1 MAQGRVPVH
10 YFQKKQPAATPSHE
24 RPTEE
29 LRIPVGLSRNPSL
42 GEMEPPIASQP
53 TTDPPDPVKGRKR
66 KKKKG
71 SSGERERITDPHVNL
86 PLEKLDAWL
95 QEGADGEALRKM
107 SRKQIAELCLFG
119 HHLFEGGRLAEAR
132 VVFEAIVRLGVE
144 DAFPHTMLGTI
155 YLAQGDSKAALPLF
169 ESAIKLDPRDV
180 AAWVYRGE
188 IRIRAGQLRT
198 GLSDLKK
205 ATGLGSATDPF
216 VARARK
222 LIDRAGN
229 KARARR

>member
-1 MAQGRVPVH
+1 MAGRVPVH
-10 YFQKKQPAATPSHE
+10 YFEKKKKATASSE

-29 LRIPVGLSRNPSL
+29 IPRPLGLSRNPSL
-42 GEMEPPIASQP
+42 GEMEPPIATLP

-119 HHLFEGGRLAEAR
+119 HHLFEAGRLQEAR
-132 VVFEAIVRLGVE
+132 AVFEGVVGLGVE

-155 YLAQGDSKAALPLF
+155 YLAQGEARAALPLF

-188 IRIRAGQLRT
+188 SRIRAGQLRT